1 MDFGSVLKSL
11 GSIPIEIGKY
21 IAKDPVGFVAN
32 ELLGVDDFRRFGRY
46 AGQGDFLKALKSLGA
61 GTFELGSTILPA
73 GALLRG
79 TKIAPAAIKGLGFA
93 EDAMLPA
100 MKSGI
105 LPTTRTIRGRE
116 IPRVS
121 TAILSRIPGATQ
133 VVGSNVATKAP
144 LRALT
149 PMGRRG
155 LQAYRVGETAQW
167 ADLANAMSAGL
178 GGPAVSALP
187 GARMV
192 LDQQQAAAA
201 NDVLSR
207 MVQAYQPAPQ
217 TLSEEDLLTILSI
230 LSEQGA
236 I

>member
-1 MDFGSVLKSL
+1 MEFKDILKTL
-11 GSIPIEIGKY
+11 GSIPLEIGKM
-21 IAKDPVGFVAN
+21 IAKDPLGFVAN
-32 ELLGVDDFRRFGRY
+32 ELLGVDDFRRAARY
-46 AGQGDFLKALKSLGA
+46 TGQGDFLKALKSLGA

-73 GALLRG
+73 GTLLKG

-100 MKSGI
+100 MKSNI
-105 LPTTRTIRGRE
+105 LPATRTIRGRE

-121 TAILSRIPGATQ
+121 TALLSRIPGATQ
-133 VVGSNVATKAP
+133 VVGSNVATRAP

-155 LQAYRVGETAQW
+155 LQAYRAGETAQW
-167 ADLANAMSAGL
+167 LDLGNALAAGV
-178 GGPAVSALP
+178 GAPSISALP

-192 LDQQQAAAA
+192 TQQQQAAAA

-217 TLSEEDLLTILSI
+217 TLSEEDLLTILSL